1 MTLNSHSRALPNAF
15 VPAFLILFLCLT
27 TVGFGQPVF
36 DVQTQTAPVNTLS
49 ISDVDFV
56 NSTTPKWLFTVNI
69 RVLDGS
75 TRSATMEINASFMF
89 PDETRSVVLLVT
101 EPFPVMGTRTVT
113 NLDLGRTIPLVTHT
127 VDQVSKRR
135 LEETALPSGTL
146 PAGVYSFAVTVR
158 DSTSTSGATFQ
169 IVISN
174 PSTVQLL
181 SPVDGD
187 SFVNPF
193 PLFQWQYD
201 GPSSRISVFEK
212 LPGQNSLEEAASGI
226 PHLSAT
232 VQAKSFQ
239 YPSSGA
245 RILEPGKTYVW
256 FVEGLVGTSGGT
268 VAALKSELRSFV
280 VAGSGGSSLS
290 SLLDELERALP
301 QYQSLFDQIRAQGLT
316 PSGSIRLNGTAVSIG
331 ELMNLLNRFRIDPEA
346 VTTAELQ

>member
-1 MTLNSHSRALPNAF
+1 MTQYPQREALPNAF
-15 VPAFLILFLCLT
+15 VPTLLILFLCFAAP
-27 TVGFGQPVF
+27 GFGQAVF

-56 NSTTPKWLFTVNI
+56 NSTTPKWLFTINI
-69 RVLDGS
+69 RVLDGG
-75 TRSATMEINASFMF
+75 TRSATMEVNASFMF
-89 PDETRSVVLLVT
+89 PDETRSVVRLVT
-101 EPFPVMGTRTVT
+101 EPFAVMGTRTIT

-158 DSTSTSGATFQ
+158 DSTSSSGTTFQ
-169 IVISN
+169 IIISN

-181 SPVDGD
+181 SPMEGD

-212 LPGQNSLEEAASGI
+212 LPGQASLEEAASGI
-226 PHLSAT
+226 PHLTAT
-232 VQAKSFQ
+232 VQGTSFQ
-239 YPSSGA
+239 YPSSGS
-245 RILEPGKTYVW
+245 RILELGKTYAW
-256 FVEGLVGTSGGT
+256 FVEGLTGATGGT
-268 VAALKSELRSFV
+268 VALKSELRSFTV
-280 VAGSGGSSLS
+280 SGNGGSSLS

-316 PSGSIRLNGTAVSIG
+316 PSGTIRLNGSAISTA
-331 ELMNLLNRFRIDPEA
+331 ELMNLLNKLRIDPESVSA
-346 VTTAELQ
+346 AELQ